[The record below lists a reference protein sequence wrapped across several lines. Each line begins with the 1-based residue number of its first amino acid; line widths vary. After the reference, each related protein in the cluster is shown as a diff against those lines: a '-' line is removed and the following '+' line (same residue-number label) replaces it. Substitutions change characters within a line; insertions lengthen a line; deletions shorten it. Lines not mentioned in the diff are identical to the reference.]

1 MPVASPVSVT
11 SRQPPDAASMRR
23 PAGPR
28 VHETHVGAPAA
39 ASVEKIAATALRAL
53 AKGRAV
59 GKTGLPCGGSGEMER
74 RRGG

>member
-1 MPVASPVSVT
+1 
-11 SRQPPDAASMRR
+11 
-23 PAGPR
+23 
-28 VHETHVGAPAA
+28 
-39 ASVEKIAATALRAL
+39 VEKIAATALRAL